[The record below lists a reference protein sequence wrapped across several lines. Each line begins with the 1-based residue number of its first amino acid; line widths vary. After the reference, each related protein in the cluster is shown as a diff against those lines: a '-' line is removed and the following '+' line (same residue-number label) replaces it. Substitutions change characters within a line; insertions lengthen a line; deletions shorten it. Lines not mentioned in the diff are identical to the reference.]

1 MATTLTFTLSDAD
14 ATRVVSALCAMA
26 GQPVS
31 LANARAYL
39 VGFLANSVT
48 SAENQAARDKAM
60 TAVTTNPPVV
70 VT

>member
-1 MATTLTFTLSDAD
+1 VATTFTFTLSDAD
-14 ATRVVSALCAMA
+14 ASRVVSALCAMA

-48 SAENQAARDKAM
+48 STENQAARANAM
-60 TAVTTNPPVV
+60 KAVTTNPPVV